1 MGLYFDSEE
10 IDAITGAIKKQIS
23 VGICGSFTGDN
34 KTILEALKEFLKE
47 DGYTQVF
54 TADDFPSGRHRIVN
68 SDAKYIEALN
78 TSMDLVNNCD
88 IVIIFFFNSHGDPE
102 VNQSALLELQ
112 ELCSK
117 RKRNVIV
124 LYEGGFK
131 LRSNLKGIR
140 LRSTKHKWW
149 DWDDFLIYQIPDCY
163 IHVKQACH
171 NFILERFV
179 RRDV

>member
-78 TSMDLVNNCD
+78 TSMDLANNCD

-102 VNQSALLELQ
+102 L
-112 ELCSK
+112 
-117 RKRNVIV
+117 I
-124 LYEGGFK
+124 
-131 LRSNLKGIR
+131 NL
-140 LRSTKHKWW
+140 H
-149 DWDDFLIYQIPDCY
+149 F
-163 IHVKQACH
+163 
-171 NFILERFV
+171 
-179 RRDV
+179 